1 MTISFRKHTTKE
13 KKKHSEYEWKLRFN
27 TKPTT
32 ACHNVNKIPLNP
44 RKEKMYE
51 KGVFKSLQIS
61 EHCELHKYISNGEF
75 VSHLLALL
83 SFSMNCMFI

>member
-1 MTISFRKHTTKE
+1 
-13 KKKHSEYEWKLRFN
+13 
-27 TKPTT
+27 
-32 ACHNVNKIPLNP
+32 
-44 RKEKMYE
+44 MYE

-83 SFSMNCMFI
+83 SSSVNCMFI